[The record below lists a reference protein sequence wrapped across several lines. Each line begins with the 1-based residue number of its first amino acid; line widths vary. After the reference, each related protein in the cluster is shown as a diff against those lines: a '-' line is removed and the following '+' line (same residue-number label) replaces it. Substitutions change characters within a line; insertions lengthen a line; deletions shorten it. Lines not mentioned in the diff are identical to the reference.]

1 VTEKVCRAA
10 GCERAIPIRQPFC
23 RRCLDRLSAEIRHTL
38 LFGSD
43 AEKQEA
49 LEAADRQLS
58 GRTVES
64 IRPQSPARERFKAA
78 RKHIAAAMKTLER
91 KPR

>member
-1 VTEKVCRAA
+1 
-10 GCERAIPIRQPFC
+10 
-23 RRCLDRLSAEIRHTL
+23 

-43 AEKQEA
+43 AEKTTA

-58 GRTVES
+58 GRTIES
-64 IRPQSPARERFKAA
+64 VRPQSPARERFKAA
-78 RKHIAAAMKTLER
+78 RMYARAAMKTLER

>member
-1 VTEKVCRAA
+1 MTEKVCRAA

-23 RRCLDRLSAEIRHTL
+23 RRCLDRLSAETRHDL
-38 LFGSD
+38 LFGTE
-43 AEKQEA
+43 AAKALA

-58 GRTVES
+58 GKTVES

-78 RKHIAAAMKTLER
+78 RMHIRAAMKTLER
-91 KPR
+91 KSR